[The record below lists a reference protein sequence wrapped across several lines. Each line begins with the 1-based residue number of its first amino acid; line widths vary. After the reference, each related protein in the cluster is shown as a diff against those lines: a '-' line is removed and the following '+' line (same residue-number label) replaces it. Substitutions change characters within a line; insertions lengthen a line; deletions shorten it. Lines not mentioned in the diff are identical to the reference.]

1 MSTQQKSYKLN
12 RDMFKNRKEHG
23 FTLVEI
29 LVVISIIAVIGT
41 VVATLIINA
50 TQSNQKFSASNMTQS
65 ELLDSVARVTTQVA
79 ISNQILIADST
90 KLRMKTN
97 EDGIEYETTYFYWA
111 NDGDPNNIPPGV
123 DKTKLP
129 NQKAFLEYKINKAT
143 NNVVVTNLISN
154 YVRESGAKPIFT
166 YFTASDESIIVPVQD
181 AQLSSIKRVAVY
193 FAITPSGR
201 EAEMEISTSAVPRM
215 AITSAGKGTGTA
227 APIPQSTVLS
237 GTLPSGTRT
246 ANLQWISVAG
256 ATQYNLY
263 RDGLLH
269 TTHTPNTTTLADAN
283 LNWGQTYLYHA
294 IVTGYAGQSATSNT
308 VSLTVVPDKPKFV
321 NKNTL
326 AGLTTV
332 NNGTPMAGTVDPLTG
347 AKYSVARGLTNQ
359 LAWTPM
365 SGATG
370 YRVVDSAG
378 AVVHNGPANITSVQL
393 PTNYGDVKTYYVYAY
408 NVGQNNSGGD
418 SVRSDPIT
426 LISPP
431 RAPVIS
437 TTAHDDTSVVADS
450 SNTVNVTTAPAN
462 TKGYIYESGST
473 TGSANTSEFT
483 RNTTTSANQRVDWGS
498 TTWYGAIAYNDA
510 GNSPESST
518 VVALQKPGPFAIAD
532 LTQTQRA
539 VYTNKLEWDGTAS
552 SDSPGSV
559 RADWG
564 DSAGRS
570 SYDIVIAVH
579 DSLGGT
585 VVTGTNSRSASLT
598 NSYADTTTMTP
609 GAIYRYDVTAK
620 APNGLTRDATR
631 RYFQTAPDVPR
642 NGEVWIVCKNLANGQ
657 HYNHIYSSD
666 TRPLYG
672 KADRTKQTQF
682 SNNGGGSGLDVNLTP
697 GGNSAQT
704 NSDGYYHGYTSG
716 FILQNELDA
725 RAIAWKASTL
735 SHQIR
740 AYGTYKAASQVHDD
754 FYGCNSS
761 SWVEPTDPCYGTA
774 TWFAGCGLGKGHPRW
789 DAS

>member
-12 RDMFKNRKEHG
+12 RNMFKNRKEHG

-65 ELLDSVARVTTQVA
+65 ELLDSVARVTTQVS
-79 ISNQILIADST
+79 ISSQILIADST
-90 KLRMKTN
+90 KLRMKTT

-111 NDGDPNNIPPGV
+111 NDGDVNNIPPGV

-154 YVRESGAKPIFT
+154 YVRETGAKPIFT
-166 YFTASDESIIVPVQD
+166 YFTTEDESILVPVQD
-181 AQLSSIKRVAVY
+181 SQLASIKRVAVY

-201 EAEMEISTSAVPRM
+201 EAEMEIATSAVPRM
-215 AITSAGKGTGTA
+215 AITSAGKGTGA
-227 APIPQSTVLS
+227 AVPIPQSTVLS
-237 GTLPSGTRT
+237 GTLTPGTQV
-246 ANLQWISVAG
+246 ANLKWISVAG
-256 ATQYNLY
+256 ATQYNIY
-263 RDGLLH
+263 RDGALH
-269 TTHTPNTTTLADAN
+269 QPVGPNTTTLADPN

-308 VSLTVVPDKPKFV
+308 ISLTVVPDKPKFV

-332 NNGTPMAGTVDPLTG
+332 NTGAPMAGTLEPLTG
-347 AKYSVARGLTNQ
+347 AKYSVARGLVNQ
-359 LAWTPM
+359 LAWSPM

-370 YRVVDSAG
+370 YRVTDAAG
-378 AVVHNGPANITSVQL
+378 AVLYNGTNTNVQL
-393 PTNYGDVKTYYVYAY
+393 PTTYGDVKTYYVYAY
-408 NVGQNNSGGD
+408 NVGQNGSGGD

-437 TTAHDDTSVVADS
+437 TIANDDTTIIADS
-450 SNTVNVTTAPAN
+450 SNTVNITTAPAN
-462 TKGYIYESGST
+462 TKGYIYESGATSGSSN
-473 TGSANTSEFT
+473 TGEFT
-483 RNTTTSANQRVDWGS
+483 RGTGTSANQRVGWGS

-510 GNSPESST
+510 GNSPESANVS
-518 VVALQKPGPFAIAD
+518 ALQKPGPFAITD

-539 VYTNKLEWDGTAS
+539 VYTNRLEWDGVAS
-552 SDSPGSV
+552 SNASGSV

-564 DSAGRS
+564 DSAGRA
-570 SYDIVIAVH
+570 SYDIVIGIH
-579 DSLGGT
+579 DSLGGA
-585 VVTGTNSRSASLT
+585 VVGGTNWRTANT
-598 NSYADTTTMTP
+598 ADSYADTTTMTP
-609 GAIYRYDVTAK
+609 GAIYLYAVKAK
-620 APNGLTRDATR
+620 APNGLTRDATT

-642 NGEVWIVCKNLANGQ
+642 SGQVWLVCRNFTNGQ
-657 HYNHIYSSD
+657 FYNHVYNGD

-672 KADRTKQTQF
+672 HADRTKQTQF
-682 SNNGGGSGLDVNLTP
+682 SNIGGGTGLDGNLTP
-697 GGNSAQT
+697 GPNSAQT
-704 NSDGYYHGYTSG
+704 NSTGYYDGYTSG

-740 AYGTYKAASQVHDD
+740 AYGTYHTDVAGGHAD
-754 FYGCNSS
+754 FNGCDSV
-761 SWVEPTDPCYGTA
+761 SWREPADPCYGVD
-774 TWFAGCGLGKGHPRW
+774 TWYAGCGMGNGRPRW